1 MSINTS
7 QEDVGSLKVQHELKC
22 SWEQLSKDSEAYV
35 VPSIEEAVETIR
47 SWTGE
52 KEVFVT
58 GSLHLI
64 GGLYVI
70 LDEHR
75 PIR

>member
-7 QEDVGSLKVQHELKC
+7 PNDVESLKVQHELKTA
-22 SWEQLSKDSEAYV
+22 WEELPNDSEALV
-35 VPSIEEAVETIR
+35 IPTIEEAVDRIR
-47 SWTGE
+47 SWEGE

-58 GSLHLI
+58 GSLHLV

-70 LDEHR
+70 LDEGQH
-75 PIR
+75 